1 MTVPAVVSLITL
13 GVRDVERSTAFYQ
26 ALGWP
31 LSSASVPGEVSFFR
45 TAGAILTVWSAD
57 ELAGDAGAAPRSGDG
72 FRGVGVAINCES
84 REQVDE
90 VLAAAEAAGA
100 TITKPA
106 HAADWGGYTS
116 YFADPDGHAW
126 EVAHNPHWPI
136 GEDGLPNLPA

>member
-1 MTVPAVVSLITL
+1 MTVPAVLSLVTI
-13 GVRDVERSTAFYQ
+13 GVRDIERSTAFYQ

-45 TAGAILTVWSAD
+45 TAGAILAVWSTD
-57 ELAGDAGAAPRSGDG
+57 ELADDAGVATRTGTD
-72 FRGVGVAINCES
+72 FRGIAVAINCES
-84 REQVDE
+84 RAQVDE

-136 GEDGLPNLPA
+136 GEDGLPALP

>member
-1 MTVPAVVSLITL
+1 MTVPAVVSLVTL
-13 GVRDVERSTAFYQ
+13 GVTDLERSTRFYE

-31 LSSASVPGEVSFFR
+31 LSSSSVPGTVSFFR
-45 TAGAILTVWSAD
+45 TAGAILALWGPD
-57 ELAGDAGAAPRSGDG
+57 ELAEDAGLPPSPAEG
-72 FRGVGVAINCES
+72 FRGVSVAINCES

-116 YFADPDGHAW
+116 YFTDPDGHAW
-126 EVAHNPHWPI
+126 EVAHNPYWPI
-136 GEDGLPNLPA
+136 GADGRPTLP

>member
-1 MTVPAVVSLITL
+1 VSLPAVLSLVTI
-13 GVRDVERSTAFYQ
+13 GVRDVERSTAFYE
-26 ALGWP
+26 ALGFP

-45 TAGAILTVWSAD
+45 TAGAIVAVWDEQKLAD
-57 ELAGDAGAAPRSGDG
+57 DAGVAGRTGTG
-72 FRGVGVAINCES
+72 FRGIACAINCES

-136 GEDGLPNLPA
+136 GDDGRPALPH

>member
-1 MTVPAVVSLITL
+1 MTVPAVLSLVTL
-13 GVRDVERSTAFYQ
+13 GVTDLERSTRFYE

-31 LSSASVPGEVSFFR
+31 LSSASVPGTVSFFR
-45 TAGAILTVWSAD
+45 TAGAILALWTPD
-57 ELAGDAGAAPRSGDG
+57 ELAEDAGLPPSPVEG
-72 FRGVGVAINCES
+72 FRGIAVAINCES

-116 YFADPDGHAW
+116 YFTDPDGHAW

-136 GEDGLPNLPA
+136 GADGRPTLP